1 MINGFLLGEAE
12 NENRG
17 GEAATRLGVFV
28 AAPRAEGWGDL
39 ANGLYLSRRHDWG
52 GTLGRRDTWLWTCIC
67 KNSLKAATL

>member
-1 MINGFLLGEAE
+1 MKT
-12 NENRG
+12 G
-17 GEAATRLGVFV
+17 GERRQPGWGCLWLHLGQK
-28 AAPRAEGWGDL
+28 GGGDL